1 MSYNCTL
8 HVGIAEDEVDEPVD
22 DVEGDEAEWEE
33 EARHFVDLTDA
44 VGSHVLA
51 DLSASL
57 LVLGA
62 ASNTVPH
69 LRRALSTSDAR

>member
-1 MSYNCTL
+1 M
-8 HVGIAEDEVDEPVD
+8 
-22 DVEGDEAEWEE
+22 EGDESEWEE
-33 EARHFVDLTDA
+33 ETRHFVDLTDA

-62 ASNTVPH
+62 ASDTGDH
-69 LRRALSTSDAR
+69 GQQTARTGARKAGPNAVGNRQDEG